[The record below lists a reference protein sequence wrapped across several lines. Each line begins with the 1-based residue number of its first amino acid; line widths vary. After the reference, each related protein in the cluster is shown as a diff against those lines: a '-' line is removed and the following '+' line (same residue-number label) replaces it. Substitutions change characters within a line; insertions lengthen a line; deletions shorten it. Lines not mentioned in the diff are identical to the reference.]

1 MMQSLRPAAMALL
14 LSIASFGALVHAHD
28 HHGGESH
35 IPEGEAISFDPI
47 VSRPKRILM
56 IQISEK
62 ISDDINANSRTIS
75 SGSTS

>member
-1 MMQSLRPAAMALL
+1 MALL

-47 VSRPKRILM
+47 VSRPKRIP
-56 IQISEK
+56 ITRNSKK
-62 ISDDINANSRTIS
+62 ISDEINAKYRTIS

>member
-1 MMQSLRPAAMALL
+1 MMQPLRPTAMALL

-28 HHGGESH
+28 HDGGESH

-47 VSRPKRILM
+47 VSRPRRKPIM
-56 IQISEK
+56 EISVK
-62 ISDDINANSRTIS
+62 KSNDINTKYRTIF

>member
-1 MMQSLRPAAMALL
+1 MMQPLRPTAMALL

-28 HHGGESH
+28 HNGGESH

-47 VSRPKRILM
+47 VSRPKRMLI
-56 IQISEK
+56 IQNSEK
-62 ISDDINANSRTIS
+62 KSDEINANYRTIS

>member
-1 MMQSLRPAAMALL
+1 MMQPSRPAAMALL

-28 HHGGESH
+28 HNGGESH

-47 VSRPKRILM
+47 VSRPKI
-56 IQISEK
+56 IQRMQNSK
-62 ISDDINANSRTIS
+62 IYQNGINKKYRTTS